1 MGPGVKCGYMPQI
14 VAFENPAATVLQTFC
29 AETGDAEA
37 QARNTLAVF
46 HFSAEEVFKKVES
59 LSGGEKSRL
68 RLCLLMQKDI
78 DFLLL
83 DEPTNHLDIM
93 SREWIEN
100 ALSGFQGT
108 MLFVSHDRYFLNK
121 FARKVWS
128 MENGAVSEYD
138 CGFDEYA
145 ERRQNASVPKEA
157 AEIRRRKK
165 TKGAPSPQKA
175 PVVPAE
181 TLIGE
186 AEDAL
191 NAVNAEIEAC
201 FARADFSQIKDLYG
215 KRNELAERI
224 DKLYEAWE

>member
-1 MGPGVKCGYMPQI
+1 
-14 VAFENPAATVLQTFC
+14 
-29 AETGDAEA
+29 
-37 QARNTLAVF
+37 
-46 HFSAEEVFKKVES
+46 
-59 LSGGEKSRL
+59 
-68 RLCLLMQKDI
+68 MQKDI

-175 PVVPAE
+175 PVVRPPYR
-181 TLIGE
+181 E

-191 NAVNAEIEAC
+191 KAVNTEIEAC
-201 FARADFSQIKDLYG
+201 LHERISQIKIYTA
-215 KRNELAERI
+215 KETSWPNV
-224 DKLYEAWE
+224 